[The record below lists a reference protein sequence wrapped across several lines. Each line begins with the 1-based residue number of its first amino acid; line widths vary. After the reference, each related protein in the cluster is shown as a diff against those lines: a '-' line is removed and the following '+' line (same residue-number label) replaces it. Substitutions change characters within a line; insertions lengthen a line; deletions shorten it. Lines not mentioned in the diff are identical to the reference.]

1 MTKPTDRGSELC
13 NLSNM
18 HIISAK
24 EERNFSSSRTLKML
38 ILLLFSL
45 SKFKSAPCTSFGG
58 KAQQLKSDVFL
69 PYTWRL
75 PTKQEPERGCRL
87 QRATRYLDGSTRSSL
102 LSPHPHLLLCRSSSP
117 QCPILPQRHS
127 KCVRVRLRQSEARM
141 RISTPRQEDL
151 DKRAGKTQLTTGC
164 PPLSY
169 TDGTFSLVKWYEFD
183 SWPSVHPVSTR

>member
-18 HIISAK
+18 HIMSAK

-75 PTKQEPERGCRL
+75 PSRNPSADVGCSV
-87 QRATRYLDGSTRSSL
+87 QRDTLMDQHDP
-102 LSPHPHLLLCRSSSP
+102 LSPQSSP
-117 QCPILPQRHS
+117 SP
-127 KCVRVRLRQSEARM
+127 
-141 RISTPRQEDL
+141 
-151 DKRAGKTQLTTGC
+151 
-164 PPLSY
+164 PPLSVLL
-169 TDGTFSLVKWYEFD
+169 S
-183 SWPSVHPVSTR
+183 SMPHPSSKTQQVRAPSTERGPNANLDPSTRGPR

>member
-18 HIISAK
+18 HIMSAK

-87 QRATRYLDGSTRSSL
+87 QRATRYLDGSTRSLLL
-102 LSPHPHLLLCRSSSP
+102 LSAPPTLSSP
-117 QCPILPQRHS
+117 LPPS
-127 KCVRVRLRQSEARM
+127 KTQQVRARLRPESR
-141 RISTPRQEDL
+141 PL
-151 DKRAGKTQLTTGC
+151 DKREEDTISNRVLIQ
-164 PPLSY
+164 S
-169 TDGTFSLVKWYEFD
+169 SI
-183 SWPSVHPVSTR
+183 SSVTRTIR